1 MGTREAKAEGGRAQ
15 CTLSTYHVCMLCLSL
30 DTPLTIAEKG
40 SASNPEPLLTDRVFS
55 LHHLP
60 SSSLARRR
68 VGDLRIGDSQQQ
80 VSTLYIPT
88 LDMLLWKNRDI
99 REDFQEE
106 GFIDMY

>member
-88 LDMLLWKNRDI
+88 LVCFLW
-99 REDFQEE
+99 
-106 GFIDMY
+106 